1 MRIKVRR
8 KAKATWHKQ
17 WERDIKDVAIWSA
30 EQLGIM
36 RKDAVVE
43 FVLKND
49 RKAEYGGV
57 ALTMNPFKRFV
68 VILNSCYLGGWEHVL
83 ETVIHEMTHVAQ
95 EFHQGLA
102 ITDCLTEAHY
112 EGMVYNFDGAEEFS
126 AAYYNL
132 PWEIDARESADLLLP
147 KYKKFLTFAG

>member
-1 MRIKVRR
+1 MRFKVKR
-8 KAKATWHKQ
+8 KAKTNWHQQ
-17 WERDIKDVAIWSA
+17 WERDIKDAAIWSA
-30 EQLGIM
+30 EQLGIL

-49 RKAEYGGV
+49 SKVEYGGV
-57 ALTMNPFKRFV
+57 VLTMNPFKRFV
-68 VILNSCYLGGWEHVL
+68 VILNACYLGEWEHVL

-112 EGMVYNFDGAEEFS
+112 EGMVYNFENAEQFN
-126 AAYYNL
+126 AAYYEL

-147 KYKKFLTFAG
+147 KYKKFLTFAA

>member
-8 KAKATWHKQ
+8 KAKAIWHQQ
-17 WERDIKDVAIWSA
+17 WQRDIKDVAIWSA

-43 FVLKND
+43 FVLKSD
-49 RKAEYGGV
+49 RNSEYGGV
-57 ALTMNPFKRFV
+57 VLTMNPFKRFV
-68 VILNSCYLGGWEHVL
+68 VILNSCYLGGQEHAL

-112 EGMVYNFDGAEEFS
+112 EGMVYNFDGPEQFN
-126 AAYYNL
+126 AAYYEL
-132 PWEIDARESADLLLP
+132 PWEIDARKSADLLLP

>member
-1 MRIKVRR
+1 MRFKVKR
-8 KAKATWHKQ
+8 KAKANWHHE

-30 EQLGIM
+30 EQMDIM

-49 RKAEYGGV
+49 PTAEYGGV
-57 ALTMNPFKRFV
+57 VLTMTPFKRFV
-68 VILNSCYLGGWEHVL
+68 VILNACYLGHQNHVL
-83 ETVIHEMTHVAQ
+83 STIIHEITHIAQ

-112 EGMVYNFDGAEEFS
+112 DGMVYNFEGPDDFAE
-126 AAYYNL
+126 AYYNL
-132 PWEIDARESADLLLP
+132 PWEIDARESENLLLP
-147 KYKKFLTFAG
+147 KYKKFLTFAA